1 MGKQDEGLEM
11 LAQSAQRLGQMSE
24 NIHEELAY
32 QNQVL
37 EDIENDLDDATDNL
51 DMVTRRT
58 KEMIKKAGG
67 KQNFMI
73 ILCLC
78 AVVIVLFILVIYT

>member
-1 MGKQDEGLEM
+1 MQKQDQGLDM
-11 LAQSAQRLGQMSE
+11 LAESAKRLESMSE
-24 NIHEELAY
+24 NIAEELQY
-32 QNQVL
+32 QNKML
-37 EDIENDLDDATDNL
+37 DEIDNGLDDATDNL

-67 KQNFMI
+67 KQNLMI

-78 AVVIVLFILVIYT
+78 VVVIVLFILVIYS